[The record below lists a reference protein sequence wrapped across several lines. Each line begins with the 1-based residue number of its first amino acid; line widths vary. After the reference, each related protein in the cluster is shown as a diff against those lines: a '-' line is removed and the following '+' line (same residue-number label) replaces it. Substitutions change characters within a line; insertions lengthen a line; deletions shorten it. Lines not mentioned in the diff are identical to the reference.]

1 MHTATKWFT
10 DAGLWRF
17 ECKQGDYKQDGSANW
32 RESTRLFREHR
43 RAVGE
48 HPYEPGVNL
57 TTTVTVE
64 QAAALD
70 ALLARSGASRSAF
83 LRDAVR
89 FVLGEASVPDLAAL
103 RDALNRDLGS
113 R

>member
-57 TTTVTVE
+57 TTTVTVNRPRRWTRSSPG
-64 QAAALD
+64 QGRPGRRFFVTLSG
-70 ALLARSGASRSAF
+70 LSSARPASRTW
-83 LRDAVR
+83 RR
-89 FVLGEASVPDLAAL
+89 CGTP
-103 RDALNRDLGS
+103 
-113 R
+113 